1 VEASAF
7 RPAFSNF
14 LQMTILVDAM
24 AFLIQQRILCGRIG
38 ITPCLS
44 ANLTGEQVAFGHC
57 CVTPLVMA
65 L

>member
-44 ANLTGEQVAFGHC
+44 ANLTGEQVNKWHLAIA
-57 CVTPLVMA
+57 V
-65 L
+65 